1 MGQPQGLDCSWESL
15 SKHGC
20 GRPCPLVKTWGLA
33 SRRHLLATGRGPVL
47 LSGTALTKEGSP
59 GRTLPPPPPAQ
70 PQRTHCMSPASFSN
84 GSALSAVLLLLSWV
98 SRVSILIKSR

>member
-33 SRRHLLATGRGPVL
+33 SRRQLLATGRGPVL

-59 GRTLPPPPPAQ
+59 GRTLPPP
-70 PQRTHCMSPASFSN
+70 HPASEDTLHVPS
-84 GSALSAVLLLLSWV
+84 LL
-98 SRVSILIKSR
+98 